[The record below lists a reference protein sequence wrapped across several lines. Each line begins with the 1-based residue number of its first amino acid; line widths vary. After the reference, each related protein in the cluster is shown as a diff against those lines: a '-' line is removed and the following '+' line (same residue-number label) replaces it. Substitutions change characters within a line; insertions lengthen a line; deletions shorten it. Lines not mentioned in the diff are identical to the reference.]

1 MEHKPLN
8 IIIENKIPFI
18 SGLLDDVANVNYLS
32 PYIIT
37 PAAVKDADAMIIRTR
52 TRCNADL
59 LDGSRCRFI
68 ATATIGTDHID
79 LDYCRRQ
86 GITVVNAPGC
96 NAPAVAQYV
105 FASILHI
112 LGENVSGLTLGVT
125 GVGHVGSI
133 VAEWGRQLGMR
144 VLLCDPPR
152 AEMEGRDNF
161 DTLQRLAEEC
171 DIITFHTPL
180 TKSGAH
186 PTFHLADDS
195 FVDSLARKPILINS
209 ARGPV
214 FDTRAILRGIDNGKI
229 SNVIVDC
236 WENEPCIDKTL
247 LDKAAIATPHIA
259 GYSSEGKIR
268 ATQAAVKALTEHFN
282 LPKPEFKHNVAPGAA
297 KRVDAQSISTSYSPA
312 ADTAALKSRPEQFE
326 SLRNEYHYRN
336 EVR

>member
-32 PYIIT
+32 PDMIT

-52 TRCNADL
+52 TRCNAEL

-86 GITVVNAPGC
+86 GIKVVNAPGC

-152 AEMEGRDNF
+152 AEMEGRDHF
-161 DTLQRLAEEC
+161 DPLQRLAEEC

-195 FVDSLARKPILINS
+195 FVDALARKPILINS
-209 ARGPV
+209 ARGSV
-214 FDTRAILRGIDNGKI
+214 FDTKAILRGIDNGKI